1 MASSAVMPWAAC
13 VKPIRP
19 WRKPWPGGDPVLDAE
34 LLAKLRERYDEAV
47 AFGITHNRHR
57 DWHDGNHPGYTL
69 GCWLRGYADQV
80 WLFTR
85 EPGVE

>member
-1 MASSAVMPWAAC
+1 MGGLPEAHQAVAEALA
-13 VKPIRP
+13 R
-19 WRKPWPGGDPVLDAE
+19 GDAVLDAE

-47 AFGITHNRHR
+47 AFGITYNRHR
-57 DWHDGNHPGYTL
+57 DWPDGNHPGYTL